1 MGYRKS
7 GCRSKSAHLNLKCG
21 PAERTRTSDFFLR
34 REALYPLSYGRER
47 TRRLPDEFFDHL
59 AVHVGQAEVAPQV
72 GVGRFD
78 VGRPMKS
85 QANAQYDQE
94 IRIHV
99 AALGLPKPLAIRHL
113 VTAEPIA
120 EEADLLSLVR

>member
-1 MGYRKS
+1 
-7 GCRSKSAHLNLKCG
+7 
-21 PAERTRTSDFFLR
+21 
-34 REALYPLSYGRER
+34 
-47 TRRLPDEFFDHL
+47 
-59 AVHVGQAEVAPQV
+59 V

-78 VGRPMKS
+78 VGRAMKG
-85 QANAQYDQE
+85 QADAQYDQE